1 MELQNNRTNRVKRYI
16 EYTYTTRKLRGGLI
30 NYNINTNTLTIELD
44 YASMESSPT
53 HSKNID

>member
-1 MELQNNRTNRVKRYI
+1 MELQNDRTNRVKRYI

-53 HSKNID
+53 H